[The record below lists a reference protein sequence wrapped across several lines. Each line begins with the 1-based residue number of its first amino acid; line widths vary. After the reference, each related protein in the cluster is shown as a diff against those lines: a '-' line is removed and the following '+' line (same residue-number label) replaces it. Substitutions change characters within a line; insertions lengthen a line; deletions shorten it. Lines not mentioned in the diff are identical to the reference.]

1 MWFTVSTVNSGL
13 QLPISILTMDILNI
27 QREIYPQTG
36 LDTKGGS
43 PVVIVIFILYAW
55 FCIQVLMN
63 LRLKLPLAANLLL
76 FMAIEVV
83 LTNKLTI
90 SSLNMKL
97 FQINQNIP
105 HFIALILHNDL
116 TITFILLAFANVFLM
131 SPKISVRIGI
141 TVYAFVIQLLL
152 GMELR
157 WNQVLIYREWNY
169 LNESLMIL
177 LVMVYTL
184 LCGKVFQ
191 WMASKEGWI
200 R

>member
-1 MWFTVSTVNSGL
+1 
-13 QLPISILTMDILNI
+13 MDT
-27 QREIYPQTG
+27 E
-36 LDTKGGS
+36 GGS
-43 PVVIVIFILYAW
+43 PVVIIIFILYAW

-63 LRLKLPLAANLLL
+63 LRLKLPLAVNFLL

-90 SSLNMKL
+90 SGHNLNS

-105 HFIALILHNDL
+105 HFIALILHNDF
-116 TITFILLAFANVFLM
+116 TITFILLAFANVFLL
-131 SPKISVRIGI
+131 SSKTSVRIGI
-141 TVYAFVIQLLL
+141 TVYAYGLQLLL

-157 WNQVLIYREWNY
+157 RNQVLIYKEWNY

-177 LVMVYTL
+177 LVLAYTL
-184 LCGKVFQ
+184 LCGKIFQ

>member
-1 MWFTVSTVNSGL
+1 
-13 QLPISILTMDILNI
+13 MDT
-27 QREIYPQTG
+27 E
-36 LDTKGGS
+36 GGS
-43 PVVIVIFILYAW
+43 PVVIIIFILYAW

-63 LRLKLPLAANLLL
+63 LRLKLPLAVNLLL

-90 SSLNMKL
+90 SGHNLNS
-97 FQINQNIP
+97 FQINQNVP
-105 HFIALILHNDL
+105 HFIALILHNDF
-116 TITFILLAFANVFLM
+116 TITFILLAFANVFLL
-131 SPKISVRIGI
+131 SSKTSVRIGI
-141 TVYAFVIQLLL
+141 TVYAFVTQLLL

-157 WNQVLIYREWNY
+157 WKQVLIYKEWNY

-177 LVMVYTL
+177 LVLAYTL
-184 LCGKVFQ
+184 LCGKIFQ